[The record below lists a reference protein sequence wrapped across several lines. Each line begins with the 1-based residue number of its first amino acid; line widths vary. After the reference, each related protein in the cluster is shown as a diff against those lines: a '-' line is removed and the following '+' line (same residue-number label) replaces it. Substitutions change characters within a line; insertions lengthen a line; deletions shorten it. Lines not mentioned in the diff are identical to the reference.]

1 MREQTKFDH
10 VSSRWKEGGSI
21 GGTEGVGN
29 GKKDSLSLEGR
40 ICNAL
45 NDKREVPKILMLMVH
60 TETHKTLLIK
70 EEPTQKNWGKK
81 WKVQY
86 FSGKRKAEN
95 KKFRIK
101 RKKIWRG
108 KQKRGKKKG
117 TKKEERKEERRKE
130 RR

>member
-1 MREQTKFDH
+1 MVVRRERGK
-10 VSSRWKEGGSI
+10 VKKI
-21 GGTEGVGN
+21 GTNV
-29 GKKDSLSLEGR
+29 
-40 ICNAL
+40 ICDAL
-45 NDKREVPKILMLMVH
+45 NDKREVPKILLLMVH

-108 KQKRGKKKG
+108 KQKREKKR
-117 TKKEERKEERRKE
+117 KEERNEERRKE
-130 RR
+130 RREKKGKKINQRRKKGFIGSKARLTQ